1 MKKIL
6 VPTDFSETADNAVNI
21 ALEIAQKSKATIYF
35 FHTVNTTINWSNTQL
50 SVPSKPI
57 SVQKQKEMYPEVSKQ
72 IAAAQAKLSELS
84 NRAAKMKV
92 DSKIELGNNLF
103 HEGLG
108 RFADKNKI
116 DLIVMGTHGVSGVKE
131 AFLGS
136 NALKVIRTSN
146 VPVLTVKHKH
156 KSFKI
161 KTLIY
166 ASDFEETK
174 ANKNIE
180 RVKAFASFFGAS
192 IHFVYINTPVGFE
205 DSAYTMAKIHKIAKD
220 NKLSKYYAQIY
231 NDFTVERGIGNMSEM
246 LQADMIALSTHGY
259 SGFRHFINNNVAENV
274 ANHARVPVLTF
285 RMK

>member
-1 MKKIL
+1 MKRIL
-6 VPTDFSETADNAVNI
+6 VPTDFSETAENAVNV
-21 ALEIAQKSKATIYF
+21 ALEIAQKAKATVYF
-35 FHTVNTTINWSNTQL
+35 FHTVNTAINWGITQL
-50 SVPSKPI
+50 SVPGKPI
-57 SVQKQKEMYPEVSKQ
+57 SVQKQKEMYPEVNKQ
-72 IAAAQAKLSELS
+72 IADAQAKLSELS
-84 NRAAKMKV
+84 KRAAKMKV

-103 HEGLG
+103 HEDLG

-136 NALKVIRTSN
+136 NTLKIIRTSN

-161 KTLIY
+161 KSLIY

-180 RVKAFASFFGAS
+180 RVKAFADFFGAS
-192 IHFVYINTPVGFE
+192 IHFVYVNTPVGFE

-220 NKLSKYYAQIY
+220 NKIAKYYAQIY
-231 NDFTVERGIGNMSEM
+231 NDFTVERGLANVAEM
-246 LQADMIALSTHGY
+246 IETDMLTLSTHGY
-259 SGFRHFINNNVAENV
+259 TGFRHFINNNVAENV

>member
-6 VPTDFSETADNAVNI
+6 VPTDFSETADNAVNV
-21 ALEIAQKSKATIYF
+21 ALEIAQKAKATVYF
-35 FHTVNTTINWSNTQL
+35 FYTVNTAIDWSNTQM
-50 SVPSKPI
+50 SVPSKPVT
-57 SVQKQKEMYPEVSKQ
+57 VQKQKEMYPEVSKQ

-84 NRAAKMKV
+84 KRAAKMKV
-92 DSKIELGNNLF
+92 ESKIELGYNLF
-103 HEGLG
+103 HEDLG
-108 RFADKNKI
+108 RFADKNKV
-116 DLIVMGTHGVSGVKE
+116 DLIIMGTHGASGVKE

-136 NALKVIRTSN
+136 NTLKVIRTSN
-146 VPVLTVKHKH
+146 APVLTVKHKH
-156 KSFKI
+156 KGFKI

-180 RVKAFASFFGAS
+180 RVKAFADFFGAS
-192 IHFVYINTPVGFE
+192 IHFVYVNTPVGFE

-220 NKLSKYYAQIY
+220 NKISKYYAQIY

-246 LQADMIALSTHGY
+246 LQADMITLSTHGY

>member
-21 ALEIAQKSKATIYF
+21 ALEIAQKAKATVYF
-35 FHTVNTTINWSNTQL
+35 FHTVNTAINWGSTQL
-50 SVPSKPI
+50 SVPGKPI

-72 IAAAQAKLSELS
+72 IADAQAKLSELS
-84 NRAAKMKV
+84 KRAAKMKI

-103 HEGLG
+103 HEDLG

-116 DLIVMGTHGVSGVKE
+116 DLIVMGTHGASGVKE

-146 VPVLTVKHKH
+146 VPVLTVKHRH
-156 KSFKI
+156 KAFKI

-180 RVKAFASFFGAS
+180 RVKAFADFFGAA
-192 IHFVYINTPVGFE
+192 IHFVYVNTPVGFE

-220 NKLSKYYAQIY
+220 NKISKYYAQIY
-231 NDFTVERGIGNMSEM
+231 NDFTVDRGIGNMAEM
-246 LQADMIALSTHGY
+246 LQADMITLSTHGY

>member
-6 VPTDFSETADNAVNI
+6 VPTDFSETADNAVNV
-21 ALEIAQKSKATIYF
+21 ALEIAQKAKATVYF
-35 FHTVNTTINWSNTQL
+35 FHTVNTAIDWSNTQM
-50 SVPSKPI
+50 SVPSKPVT
-57 SVQKQKEMYPEVSKQ
+57 VQKQKEMYPEVSKQ

-84 NRAAKMKV
+84 KRAAKMKV
-92 DSKIELGNNLF
+92 ESKIELGYNLF
-103 HEGLG
+103 HEDLG
-108 RFADKNKI
+108 RFADKNKV
-116 DLIVMGTHGVSGVKE
+116 DLIIMGTHGASGVKE

-136 NALKVIRTSN
+136 NTLKVIRTSN
-146 VPVLTVKHKH
+146 APVLTVKHKH
-156 KSFKI
+156 KGFKI

-180 RVKAFASFFGAS
+180 RVKAFADFFGAS
-192 IHFVYINTPVGFE
+192 IHFVYVNTPVGFE

-220 NKLSKYYAQIY
+220 NKISKYYAQIY

-246 LQADMIALSTHGY
+246 LQADMITLSTHGY

>member
-6 VPTDFSETADNAVNI
+6 VPTDFSQTADNAVNV
-21 ALEIAQKSKATIYF
+21 ALEIAKKANATVYF
-35 FHTVNTTINWSNTQL
+35 FHTVNTAVDWSSTQL
-50 SVPSKPI
+50 SVPSKPVT
-57 SVQKQKEMYPEVSKQ
+57 VQKQKDMYPEVSKQ

-84 NRAAKMKV
+84 KRAAKMNV
-92 DSKIELGNNLF
+92 DSKIELGYNLF
-103 HEGLG
+103 HEDLG
-108 RFADKNKI
+108 RFAEKNKV
-116 DLIVMGTHGVSGVKE
+116 DLIVMGTHGASGIKE

-136 NALKVIRTSN
+136 NTLKVIRTSN
-146 VPVLTVKHKH
+146 VPVLTVKNKH
-156 KSFKI
+156 KAFNI

-180 RVKAFASFFGAS
+180 RVKAIANFFGAS
-192 IHFVYINTPVGFE
+192 IHFVFINTPVGFE
-205 DSAYTMAKIHKIAKD
+205 DSAYTLEKIHKVAKD
-220 NKLSKYYAQIY
+220 NNISKYYAQIY
-231 NDFTVERGIGNMSEM
+231 NDYTVERGIGNVSEM
-246 LQADMIALSTHGY
+246 LKVDMITLSTHGY